1 MRLWQTRTTAGK
13 ATMIMREE
21 GSEGEGNDDDDDTE
35 EEEEGEKWLK
45 HYSMQSILLVGDGD
59 FSSLALATAF
69 RSGANLVATSLDTYG
84 SFLRSTASFFFPF
97 LACKGAAFAAAQ

>member
-69 RSGANLVATSLDTYG
+69 RSGANLVATSLNTY
-84 SFLRSTASFFFPF
+84 
-97 LACKGAAFAAAQ
+97 ACKGTAFAATQ